1 MNKIIVAVAVAV
13 AFALPLAVLA
23 ANPPGYP
30 PAASPVPPKAAVPG
44 AGSGKNQSEYK
55 AKMAVCQQQAK
66 GLMGDKKQKAVTAC
80 MHA

>member
-1 MNKIIVAVAVAV
+1 MKKIIAAV

-23 ANPPGYP
+23 ANPPANP
-30 PAASPVPPKAAVPG
+30 PAAVPAPPKAAVPG
-44 AGSGKNQSEYK
+44 AGSGKNQSDYK

-66 GLMGDKKQKAVTAC
+66 GLVGDKKQKAVTAC